1 MAAHFVNT
9 VSGFL
14 AMSSESIVGELSL
27 RAAAAGYYQ
36 QLHTQTESWK
46 EEINALQNALSK
58 IQGLDHSV
66 NEWTILL
73 EYPIPRRGK
82 RIDVVLLA
90 DNCAL
95 VLEFKCGATSFD
107 NEAKLQVED
116 YCLDLRDFHL
126 ESRDLILVPILV
138 ATKAKTHR
146 NNFCEI
152 VDSIAPVINASE
164 DDLPSLIS
172 QATEKYRSDKKIN
185 GKIWNESEYKPTP
198 TIVESAQHLYSG
210 HDVKEITR
218 CSGGIDNL
226 TRTSDAVIQ
235 AIQAAKENKKKLIC
249 FITGVPGAG
258 KTLAG
263 LNIVHNH
270 SLQKNDLG
278 VFLSGNGPLVKV
290 LQEALARHN
299 HKASQNSVKEAK
311 RQVSTFIQNVHHFLN
326 DYFEKGDQIPA
337 DKVVIFDEAQRAWDR
352 EQSNRKFKRDISEPE
367 LMLEIMNRH
376 TDWAVIVALIG
387 GGQEINTGE
396 AGLGEW
402 ERTIK
407 EKFVHWDVLISSELL
422 AGNIGIMEGL
432 FSEIPEN
439 LQVKENPYLHLSVP
453 LRSYRSEM
461 VAHFVE
467 QLLSFNPEDASIIL
481 KDISKYP
488 IYRTRSLDSARDW
501 LKNKQRGTRRTGLIA
516 SSGARRLRAHGLD
529 VAAKLAVEEWFL
541 NPKNDVRS
549 SFLLETVCTEFG
561 IQGLELDWTC
571 VCWGGDFV
579 PSDSDWSYFSFRGT
593 KWQNV
598 KQAIRKKYI
607 LNKYRVLLT
616 RAREGMVIWVPEGDR
631 KDLTRSPEK
640 YEAINNYLMKCG
652 IPEI

>member
-1 MAAHFVNT
+1 MSAHFISK

-14 AMSSESIVGELSL
+14 RMPSEFIVGELSL
-27 RAAAAGYYQ
+27 KASAAGYYQ

-46 EEINALQNALSK
+46 EEINVLHHALSK
-58 IQGLDHSV
+58 IQSLNHLV

-82 RIDVVLLA
+82 RIDAVLLA
-90 DNCAL
+90 ENSIL

-126 ESRDLILVPILV
+126 ESRDLMIIPILV
-138 ATKAKTHR
+138 ATKARYHR
-146 NNFCEI
+146 NTFGEI

-164 DDLPSLIS
+164 GDLPSLIL
-172 QATEKYRSDKKIN
+172 QATGKYRSDKQIN

-198 TIVESAQHLYSG
+198 TIIESAQHLYSG
-210 HDVKEITR
+210 HNVREITR
-218 CSGGIDNL
+218 CSAGIDNL

-270 SLQKNDLG
+270 SLHKNDLG

-299 HKASQNSVKEAK
+299 HETSQNSVKEAK

-352 EQSNRKFKRDISEPE
+352 KQSNRKFKRDISEPE
-367 LMLEIMNRH
+367 LMLEIMDRH

-402 ERTIK
+402 ERAIK

-422 AGNIGIMEGL
+422 AGDIGIMEGL
-432 FSEIPEN
+432 FSELPKN
-439 LQVKENPYLHLSVP
+439 LRVKENPYLHLSVP

-467 QLLSFNPEDASIIL
+467 QLLSFNPEEANIVL

-488 IYRTRSLDSARDW
+488 ICRTRSLDSARDW

-529 VAAKLAVEEWFL
+529 VTAKLAVEEWFL

-549 SFLLETVCTEFG
+549 SFLLETDCTEFG

-579 PSDSDWSYFSFRGT
+579 SSNSGW
-593 KWQNV
+593 
-598 KQAIRKKYI
+598 
-607 LNKYRVLLT
+607 
-616 RAREGMVIWVPEGDR
+616 
-631 KDLTRSPEK
+631 
-640 YEAINNYLMKCG
+640 
-652 IPEI
+652 